1 MRGDLQKLP
10 QARQGRLLFFR
21 TPDVPPGAH
30 TVEWVVRDGASG
42 AASVLRSPISVPLP
56 DSRPIVGDLVIVDHA
71 EPAPKDDPAMKRNPL
86 VWNGSLLYPSF
97 GEPISKAARAE
108 LIFFLPML
116 VDRGAPPPATTL
128 ELVRGGRSLGTIDVP
143 TSAPD
148 DDSLRQVGTLP
159 LDKLP
164 VGVYELK
171 ATIRVGDVVVSRTAA
186 FTLVP

>member
-1 MRGDLQKLP
+1 
-10 QARQGRLLFFR
+10 
-21 TPDVPPGAH
+21 
-30 TVEWVVRDGASG
+30 
-42 AASVLRSPISVPLP
+42 
-56 DSRPIVGDLVIVDHA
+56 
-71 EPAPKDDPAMKRNPL
+71 
-86 VWNGSLLYPSF
+86 
-97 GEPISKAARAE
+97 
-108 LIFFLPML
+108 ML

-159 LDKLP
+159 VDKLP

-171 ATIRVGDVVVSRTAA
+171 ATIRVSDLVVSRTAA